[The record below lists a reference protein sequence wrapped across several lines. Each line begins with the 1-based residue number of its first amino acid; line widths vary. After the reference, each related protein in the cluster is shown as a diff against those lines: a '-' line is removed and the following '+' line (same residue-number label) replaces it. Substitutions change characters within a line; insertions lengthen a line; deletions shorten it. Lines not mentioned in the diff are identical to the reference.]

1 MLESQ
6 VEVTE
11 ELAMSDQ
18 RKKQE
23 FDADFSPSNPVNR
36 QAAEYHGL
44 RFDSRKKAYVD
55 EGGCLVRDR
64 FGQKL

>member
-1 MLESQ
+1 
-6 VEVTE
+6 
-11 ELAMSDQ
+11 MSDQ